1 MTDNESKAV
10 MQRERMRLGQVR
22 KAFAAGVEQLSAG
35 RAVPLEFLAICV
47 DYIKASMDRLHAQ
60 DQRIHDILHP
70 HIKVDDAQGHA
81 ILENLNMRL
90 AVSREALAK
99 LVNARDSYRTKP
111 TKDAPH
117 FKTTVDAFMDVYFN
131 ILLKGQHSTL
141 EMQDKVFDHMTWN
154 TVAGVTQDSRIIE
167 TSLFAA
173 VKKYAPLGAD
183 PESFKGTR
191 PGA

>member
-22 KAFAAGVEQLSAG
+22 KSFAAGVEQLSAG
-35 RAVPLEFLAICV
+35 NAVELEFLAVCV

-70 HIKVDDAQGHA
+70 HLKADDAQGHA

-90 AVSREALAK
+90 AKSREALVK
-99 LVNARDSYRTKP
+99 LVNARDSYRAMP
-111 TKDAPH
+111 TTNTAH

-141 EMQDKVFDHMTWN
+141 EMQSKVFDHMTWN
-154 TVAGVTQDSRIIE
+154 TVAGVTQDSRVTE
-167 TSLFAA
+167 ASLFAA

-191 PGA
+191 PVA